1 MPPCLRLSGAA
12 RPTHRIDSVTQLDGF
27 LGALRPLLDAQG
39 AHAAW
44 IFGSHARGTA
54 WAGSDIDVIVVAP
67 TERPFV
73 DRFRDYLPAI
83 VDAGVGVDL
92 LVYTPEEFAR
102 MQAEERPFLVD
113 ALADARQI
121 HVGRGGGS

>member
-1 MPPCLRLSGAA
+1 M
-12 RPTHRIDSVTQLDGF
+12 TQLDEF

-44 IFGSHARGTA
+44 VFGSHARGTA
-54 WAGSDIDVIVVAP
+54 GADSDIDVIVVAP
-67 TERPFV
+67 TDRPFV

-92 LVYTPEEFAR
+92 LVYTPDEFAR

-113 ALADARQI
+113 ALAGARQV
-121 HVGRGGGS
+121 HVGRQGGS